1 MIKRKGENMK
11 VIEAFGKMMVA
22 LGILAL
28 VLYGFFRI
36 TGNWGWKILIII
48 IAIEGL
54 VGIASDT
61 KTIIKQHKE
70 LREKDETI
78 KNNSV
83 VIKEQQLEINGTK
96 SRCLAYEKEI
106 QRLKEK
112 YRMMPLW
119 EHEKAAQ
126 LQEIAKLAEKIKE
139 KDREI
144 SRMAKELQDLRQ
156 EKDPLVTA
164 FDEIGE
170 PMFVPKSVAEKMG
183 FVETERNKT
192 RKETRY
198 CVENENGEPIWV
210 PASALDRVRKN
221 GGQELDPE
229 RRERI
234 KKAVMEKIYGENSET
249 GE

>member
-1 MIKRKGENMK
+1 MK
-11 VIEAFGKMMVA
+11 AIEAFGKIMVA
-22 LGILAL
+22 LGILTL
-28 VLYGFFRI
+28 VLYGFLGI

-78 KNNSV
+78 KNVSI
-83 VIKEQQLEINGTK
+83 VIKDQQQEIYKTK
-96 SRCLAYEKEI
+96 SQCIAYEKEI

-112 YRMMPLW
+112 YKMIPMW
-119 EHEKAAQ
+119 EHERTVQ
-126 LQEIAKLAEKIKE
+126 LQEIAKLQKECAKLEEKLKE
-139 KDREI
+139 KDREA
-144 SRMAKELQDLRQ
+144 SRMAKELRGIRQ
-156 EKDPLVTA
+156 EKDPIVTA

-183 FVETERNKT
+183 FVETGRNKT

-221 GGQELDPE
+221 EGQELDPE
-229 RRERI
+229 RREQI
-234 KKAVMEKIYGENSET
+234 KKVVMEMIYGENK
-249 GE
+249 

>member
-1 MIKRKGENMK
+1 MK
-11 VIEAFGKMMVA
+11 AIEAFGKIMVA

-28 VLYGFFRI
+28 VLYGFLGI

-83 VIKEQQLEINGTK
+83 VIKEQQLEIANLQKECVKLEETIK
-96 SRCLAYEKEI
+96 RKEREVSRMEKEL
-106 QRLKEK
+106 RV
-112 YRMMPLW
+112 
-119 EHEKAAQ
+119 
-126 LQEIAKLAEKIKE
+126 
-139 KDREI
+139 
-144 SRMAKELQDLRQ
+144 LRQ
-156 EKDPLVTA
+156 EKDPIVTA

-183 FVETERNKT
+183 FVETGRNKT

-221 GGQELDPE
+221 EGQELDPE
-229 RRERI
+229 KREQI
-234 KKAVMEKIYGENSET
+234 KKVVMEMIYGENK
-249 GE
+249 